1 MNRYMTREIV
11 RRGRDH
17 LMALLCAGVLMSFG
31 PVSAQSWSERH
42 LDRPLSFDELREDL
56 KSEAARQDTKR
67 LEDLIAEGQRL
78 FEARFI
84 RAEGAGRPMAT
95 QAIVPTRRKRPAE
108 TTFNRLPGPDAS
120 ACSGCHN
127 QPVTGGA
134 GDFVANV
141 FVSEGFESADFDT
154 TDPQFS
160 NERGTNI
167 LQGAG
172 LVELLAREM
181 TVDLQGQRREALR
194 QARQSGEPVTVAL
207 STKDIAFGK
216 LTAHPDG
223 TLDVIAIDGI
233 DPDLVLRPFSQKGVF
248 ASLRQFTVNALNV
261 HHGIQASERF
271 GAQWTGSSDFDMD
284 GVPDEIDPGHVS
296 ALVAFQAALPA
307 PGRRTD
313 LPDDWSVAAADGEKV
328 FADIGCA
335 SCHRPALPLESLAFS
350 DPGPF
355 EGAGTLR
362 AQDVSDPLV
371 LNLAGLDWVKR
382 LPRDDKGRVLV
393 PLFGDLKRHRIADAQ
408 TDELGNELLGQRFV
422 DRDVFITAELW
433 GVGNTAPYGH
443 RGDITTLNEV
453 ILAHGGRAAPV
464 RDAYAALADVQQQSI
479 IAFLRTLE
487 VAK

>member
-1 MNRYMTREIV
+1 MNRYMTREIA
-11 RRGRDH
+11 RHGRSH
-17 LMALLCAGVLMSFG
+17 LMALLCAAALLASG

-56 KSEAARQDTKR
+56 KTEAARQDTKR

-181 TVDLQGQRREALR
+181 TVELQGQRREALR
-194 QARQSGEPVTVAL
+194 QARQSGQPVTVAL
-207 STKDIAFGK
+207 STKDVAFGK

-223 TLDVIAIDGI
+223 TLDVTAIDGI

-261 HHGIQASERF
+261 HHGIQATERF
-271 GAQWTGSSDFDMD
+271 GTVWTGSDDFDMD

-464 RDAYAALADVQQQSI
+464 RDAYAALPDVQQQSI

>member
-1 MNRYMTREIV
+1 MNRYMTREIA
-11 RRGRDH
+11 RRGCDH
-17 LMALLCAGVLMSFG
+17 LMALLCAGVLMASG

-42 LDRPLSFDELREDL
+42 LDRPLSFEELREAL
-56 KSEAARQDTKR
+56 KTEAARQDTKR

-181 TVDLQGQRREALR
+181 TVDLQAQRREALR

-223 TLDVIAIDGI
+223 TLDVTAIDGI

-284 GVPDEIDPGHVS
+284 GVPDEIDPGLVS
-296 ALVAFQAALPA
+296 ALVAFQATLPA

-313 LPDDWSVAAADGEKV
+313 LPEDWAVAAADGEKV
-328 FADIGCA
+328 FADIGCV
-335 SCHRPALPLESLAFS
+335 SCHRPALPLDSLAFA

-382 LPRDDKGRVLV
+382 LPRDDRGRVLV

-408 TDELGNELLGQRFV
+408 TDDLGNELLGQRFV

-464 RDAYAALADVQQQSI
+464 RDAYAALPDVQQQSI

>member
-1 MNRYMTREIV
+1 MNRYMTREIA

-17 LMALLCAGVLMSFG
+17 LMVLLCAGALMSSG
-31 PVSAQSWSERH
+31 PVAAQSWSERH

-56 KSEAARQDTKR
+56 KTEAARQDTKR
-67 LEDLIAEGQRL
+67 LEELIAEGQRL

-181 TVDLQGQRREALR
+181 TVELQGQRRDALR

-207 STKDIAFGK
+207 STKDVAFGK

-223 TLDVIAIDGI
+223 TLDVTAIDGI

-261 HHGIQASERF
+261 HHGIQATERF

-284 GVPDEIDPGHVS
+284 GVPDEIDTGHVS

-307 PGRRTD
+307 PGRRRD
-313 LPDDWSVAAADGEKV
+313 LPDDWSVAAAEGEKA
-328 FADIGCA
+328 FADIGCV

-371 LNLAGLDWVKR
+371 LNLAALDWVKR

-453 ILAHGGRAAPV
+453 ILAHGGRAARV
-464 RDAYAALADVQQQSI
+464 RDAYAALPEVQQQSI